1 MRMRGGGMKRVTLA
15 NPKLG
20 RPGSAV
26 GKTGFYQTR
35 LANVYRGSG
44 MFLRGGSVRSPTA
57 RLRRRRGKGLQL
69 KGGGMQMKGGGFWDA
84 FIAPARWMVDGI
96 SNTKY
101 MKDKRAARASRRQ
114 AQDDRIQKL
123 RDNLASKRGGMNL
136 RGGGLRLRGG
146 GLVRGPG
153 KGQRIQRRAR
163 VI

>member
-20 RPGSAV
+20 RPGSSV

-44 MFLRGGSVRSPTA
+44 MFMRGGSLRAPTA
-57 RLRRRRGKGLQL
+57 KLRRRRGKGLQL
-69 KGGGMQMKGGGFWDA
+69 KGGGFWDA
-84 FIAPARWMVDGI
+84 FIAPARWMLDGI

-101 MKDKRAARASRRQ
+101 MKDKRAARNARREADGLQ
-114 AQDDRIQKL
+114 PLSA
-123 RDNLASKRGGMNL
+123 KRGGMSL

-146 GLVRGPG
+146 GMVRGPG
-153 KGQRIQRRAR
+153 KGQRVQRRAR